1 MEIYFFKNNKK
12 QSPFFEWINNIKK
25 NNPSIYKKTI
35 YNINLM
41 FNDELPLIKPNV
53 KSMNARCNYKNL
65 YKLRLGKFRLF
76 FIKNKENYIL
86 LHAFRKKTQTTP
98 QKEIN
103 KAIKELRSNDFILL
117 NKKEFHL

>member
-1 MEIYFFKNNKK
+1 MFK
-12 QSPFFEWINNIKK
+12 
-25 NNPSIYKKTI
+25 
-35 YNINLM
+35 
-41 FNDELPLIKPNV
+41 DELPLIKPNV

-103 KAIKELRSNDFILL
+103 QAIKELRSNDFILDRL
-117 NKKEFHL
+117 

>member
-1 MEIYFFKNNKK
+1 MQIYFFQNNKK
-12 QSPFFEWINNIKK
+12 QSPFLEWINNIKK

-41 FNDELPLIKPNV
+41 FKDELPLIKPNV

-103 KAIKELRSNDFILL
+103 QAIKELRSNNFILL

>member
-1 MEIYFFKNNKK
+1 MQIYFFQNNKE
-12 QSPFFEWINNIKK
+12 QSPFLEWINNIKK

-41 FNDELPLIKPNV
+41 FKDELPLIKPNV

-103 KAIKELRSNDFILL
+103 QAIKELRSNDFILL